1 MLISFL
7 LNECKI
13 DVILEVEQQGAID
26 WLSHTIELLHQ
37 TAQPQSSYGLTF
49 NGTNEWV
56 SFMGLLIGA
65 SKIAFFISGF
75 FLIL

>member
-1 MLISFL
+1 MDQ
-7 LNECKI
+7 K
-13 DVILEVEQQGAID
+13 GAID
-26 WLSHTIELLHQ
+26 WLSHTIELLHK

-49 NGTNEWV
+49 SGNNERV

-75 FLIL
+75 Y